1 MCQMSVVM
9 EKDGAEEVV
18 MENVTQLQV
27 SGTTIEVNAFFE
39 EPLRLEEVSIQ
50 SIDFLAGKL
59 VVKKNSGSE

>member
-9 EKDGAEEVV
+9 EKDGSEKIV
-18 MENVTQLQV
+18 MANVTRLQV

-59 VVKKNSGSE
+59 VLKKSGTK

>member
-1 MCQMSVVM
+1 MCQMTVVM
-9 EKDGAEEVV
+9 EKDGAEEIV
-18 MENVTQLQV
+18 MANVTRLQV

-59 VVKKNSGSE
+59 VLKNSGTQ